1 MVAGAAP
8 PAAMIEGMAKIGFDI
23 THVYGLT
30 EVYGPAAWR
39 SSATAGRARACR
51 SRRA

>member
-1 MVAGAAP
+1 
-8 PAAMIEGMAKIGFDI
+8 MIAGMAKIGFDI

-30 EVYGPAAWR
+30 EVYGPRRWR
-39 SSATAGRARACR
+39 SSCDGWARRLR